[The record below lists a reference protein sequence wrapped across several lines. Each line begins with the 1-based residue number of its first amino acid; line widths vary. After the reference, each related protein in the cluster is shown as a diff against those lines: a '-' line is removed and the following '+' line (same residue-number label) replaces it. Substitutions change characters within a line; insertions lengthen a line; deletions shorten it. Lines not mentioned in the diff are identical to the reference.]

1 MKQPLGLLPL
11 QDPVGP
17 VEKTEEVNAIEALQ
31 PTDYK
36 KANLE
41 EIARNCLDLSREQQ
55 EELLQVLKLSKLL
68 FAGKHKERKGT
79 PVMIT
84 LIIDA
89 KPIWSSH
96 IQSR

>member
-1 MKQPLGLLPL
+1 MNQLLGLLPL

-17 VEKTEEVNAIEALQ
+17 VEKTEEVNAIESLQ

-41 EIARNCLDLSREQQ
+41 ELARNCLDLSREQQ
-55 EELLQVLKLSKLL
+55 EELLLVLKLSKLL
-68 FAGKHKERKGT
+68 FVWNQKERKGK

-84 LIIDA
+84 LIKDA
-89 KPIWSSH
+89 
-96 IQSR
+96 